1 MSNPLQD
8 CKNIFNLFFS
18 LTRNLLIPNRKIKAN
33 LCQYFTIIIQK
44 IPTKGF
50 SVFTGIPET
59 YHTKMYKNCI
69 SYPRHLGMLQV
80 IYYFFK
86 KTFLNEQV
94 HKTKVTAKFP
104 SPENHYAALHLLDVL
119 FQKCKQKDCMENIYY
134 FPVYTTH
141 QKNEFHDLRLYYIKD
156 IMNYLVYFEIV
167 F

>member
-1 MSNPLQD
+1 M
-8 CKNIFNLFFS
+8 
-18 LTRNLLIPNRKIKAN
+18 IPNRKIKAN

-134 FPVYTTH
+134 FPVYLWYYFTCYYICDDITAH